1 MAVKKKYP
9 NLGRGLDALIST
21 GEVST
26 SGSSSINEVD
36 IHSIKANPNQPRV
49 EFDEEALEELAES
62 IRQIG
67 IIQPLPS
74 DKWRMAPI
82 KSLPV
87 NAAGAHRNA
96 QVSTPSQPM
105 CAPSTMKV

>member
-36 IHSIKANPNQPRV
+36 IHSIKANPN
-49 EFDEEALEELAES
+49 
-62 IRQIG
+62 
-67 IIQPLPS
+67 
-74 DKWRMAPI
+74 
-82 KSLPV
+82 
-87 NAAGAHRNA
+87 
-96 QVSTPSQPM
+96 
-105 CAPSTMKV
+105 